1 VDIYNVD
8 LATARIPRGKRFRR
22 FLAMFAIFG
31 PVYFAIE
38 FAFEWL
44 WPVHRG
50 RDRTFGMAIQ
60 AVLWGFAMSITFS
73 FRKGAHYQII
83 VDEDEISTK
92 NFKSMNRL
100 SSRTIPRSQ
109 VRTLIEKRNGLMI
122 SRHNRVGAFFW
133 GGIWIPKQLADY
145 EYLKRLVSSWK
156 VAKFN

>member
-8 LATARIPRGKRFRR
+8 LATARIPRGKRFRN

-38 FAFEWL
+38 WL
-44 WPVHRG
+44 WPARSG
-50 RDRTFGMAIQ
+50 SDRTLEMAVQ
-60 AVLWGFAMSITFS
+60 AVLWGFGMSIMFS
-73 FRKGAHYQII
+73 FRKGAQYQII

-92 NFKSMNRL
+92 NFKFMNRL
-100 SSRTIPRSQ
+100 SSRTIPRSH

-122 SRHNRVGAFFW
+122 SRHNRVGAYFW

-156 VAKFN
+156 AAKFN